1 MIVLWFLRLVGLA
14 LYASFN
20 DISNKLWG
28 SIIMLTSNE
37 IRDIMKVIIRFLEY
51 RGILLKKPLEKLVFK
66 KVDILI
72 FLEH

>member
-1 MIVLWFLRLVGLA
+1 
-14 LYASFN
+14 
-20 DISNKLWG
+20 
-28 SIIMLTSNE
+28 MLTSNE